1 MKGLVIAGPTGV
13 GKTDLS
19 LRLAEKL
26 KTEIISADSMQI
38 YKGMD
43 IGTAKIK
50 PEETNGIKHYII
62 DIVFPDE
69 DYSVGNFERDVNN
82 ITRVFNSNN

>member
-26 KTEIISADSMQI
+26 KTEIISAQP
-38 YKGMD
+38 D
-43 IGTAKIK
+43 ITKKKRA
-50 PEETNGIKHYII
+50 
-62 DIVFPDE
+62 
-69 DYSVGNFERDVNN
+69 
-82 ITRVFNSNN
+82 